1 MWQHNYQPVGG
12 NLGLSALVAAIPIL
26 VLFYMLGVRRKPTW
40 VAASSALAAAWVVAL
55 TVYGMPVRYGAQVVP
70 LSIDTIPVSVAK

>member
-26 VLFYMLGVRRKPTW
+26 VLFYMLGVQAQADLDGGVDSSGRGVGRCADGVRHAGRVRR
-40 VAASSALAAAWVVAL
+40 
-55 TVYGMPVRYGAQVVP
+55 
-70 LSIDTIPVSVAK
+70 